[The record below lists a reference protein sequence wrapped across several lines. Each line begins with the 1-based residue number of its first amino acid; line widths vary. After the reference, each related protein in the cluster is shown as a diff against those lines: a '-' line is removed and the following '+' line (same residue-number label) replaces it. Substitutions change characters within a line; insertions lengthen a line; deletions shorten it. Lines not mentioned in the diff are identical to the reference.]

1 MEKTSL
7 TNHLLSFDQQYFSFI
22 TEVFDEYF
30 IGLKKTFESCIK
42 PNLFLSVRCRIND
55 LVSKMSLF
63 NIYCH
68 LSHCKI
74 GFNVVKRGQYCTRFF
89 VDDISISKYIE
100 KKKQSFSKR
109 DFKDELVS
117 NIL

>member
-68 LSHCKI
+68 LPHCKI
-74 GFNVVKRGQYCTRFF
+74 GFNVVKRGQYFTRFF
-89 VDDISISKYIE
+89 VDDISLSKYIE